1 MVFVRLINLI
11 FSNIYLSTKVKNKG
25 ISLKQI
31 IGIMNKNILIV
42 DDDKNICEILEFNL
56 KSEGYAVEL
65 AYSAEEALEKLN
77 ENTQLILLDV
87 MMQGMSGYKMLDQI
101 RTNGNQTPVIF
112 LTAKD
117 TENDMLTGFS
127 VGADDYISKPF
138 SVKEV
143 IARIKAV
150 LKRAKSNS
158 VMEKK
163 PFLIFNDLQID
174 TENKEVSIK
183 NKMINLTKTEFEI
196 LKKLAE
202 SPNRFFSR
210 DEIIESIWGDE
221 VFVTERTVDVHI
233 TRLRKKMGEYGQVI
247 SNKIGFG
254 YKFDSQKL

>member
-1 MVFVRLINLI
+1 
-11 FSNIYLSTKVKNKG
+11 
-25 ISLKQI
+25 
-31 IGIMNKNILIV
+31 MNENILIV
-42 DDDKNICEILEFNL
+42 DDDTSICEILEFNL
-56 KSEGYAVEL
+56 KSEGYTVEL

-77 ENTQLILLDV
+77 RNTQLILLDI
-87 MMQGMSGYKMLDQI
+87 MMQGMSGYKMLEQI